1 MYIANQNLILH
12 AQQLCHAQS
21 GPLPH
26 NLPVDFFD
34 VNLEGVL
41 FGKLHTFQQLPLL
54 AAMHFPHGQTHTL
67 TQATGK
73 FSCGALAGGLQWG

>member
-1 MYIANQNLILH
+1 MDIANQHLILH
-12 AQQLCHAQS
+12 AQQLCDAQS
-21 GPLPH
+21 SPLPH
-26 NLPVDFFD
+26 NLPVDLFY

-54 AAMHFPHGQTHTL
+54 AAMHLPHGQTHSL

-73 FSCGALAGGLQWG
+73 LPLQADYSGG